1 MFSVSTFTHK
11 TGRVAS
17 SSASR
22 SSSLLLIF
30 LLILLLLLH
39 FLLIPFTF
47 ILSLVALIFQTHVPV
62 ATLVFAV
69 VRHLFGDVDACTFTF
84 SVVIVVVEG
93 VEVIPSSTVCSCF
106 PRLVTLPLSEKSC
119 KKHTTD
125 KRPLENVMLYSEK
138 SQYLERIYFRK
149 CCVLLLLKID

>member
-11 TGRVAS
+11 TSLVAS

-22 SSSLLLIF
+22 SSS

-47 ILSLVALIFQTHVPV
+47 ILSLVTLIFQTHVTV
-62 ATLVFAV
+62 ATLVFALI
-69 VRHLFGDVDACTFTF
+69 RHVFGDVDTCTFTF

-106 PRLVTLPLSEKSC
+106 PGLVILPLSEKSC

-125 KRPLENVMLYSEK
+125 KCPLENVMLCSEK
-138 SQYLERIYFRK
+138 LQFLERIYFSK
-149 CCVLLLLKID
+149 CCVLLLLK

>member
-11 TGRVAS
+11 TSLVAS

-30 LLILLLLLH
+30 LLVLLILPH

-47 ILSLVALIFQTHVPV
+47 ILSLVTLIFQTHVTV

-69 VRHLFGDVDACTFTF
+69 IRHVFGDVNTCTSTF

-93 VEVIPSSTVCSCF
+93 VEVVPSSTVCSCF
-106 PRLVTLPLSEKSC
+106 PGLVTLPLSEKPC
-119 KKHTTD
+119 KKHTTN
-125 KRPLENVMLYSEK
+125 KCPLANVMLCSEK
-138 SQYLERIYFRK
+138 SQF
-149 CCVLLLLKID
+149 LLQ